1 MGDRR
6 PIVRGPRAPLGV
18 PAGEPAE
25 LGGTLTAAG
34 TPRESADYDLVV
46 VGAGFA
52 GLACARRAAERGLS
66 VLVLERQSEPGE
78 RIHTTG
84 ILVKEAWEEWAAP
97 ASLVR
102 RIQRV
107 RVYDPSH
114 RFVELERDSYFFMAT
129 DTAGLLRHIVDE
141 TRRSG
146 AEVRLGASFEGVA
159 SNAGSTPAPGA
170 RQSSAPLTLTGS
182 GAASGVTCRFLVG
195 ADGARSRVAESF
207 GLDRNR
213 RLLKGAEWEYEPRS
227 GDGDCLRCFIDPESA
242 PGYIGWVVPGVG
254 ATQVGL
260 ALHRDRRADVR
271 RFSEKIDG
279 LLGLSGRRV
288 LEKRGGVIPIG
299 GRLRNFYAERVL
311 LVGDAAGMVS
321 PLTAG
326 GIHQAYRFG
335 KLAADAIADHL
346 RRNAPHPG
354 DVVRRAY
361 PNHTL
366 KRAARWGF
374 DHLPV
379 ARALQTGLLNWDVFR
394 RLAEPVFFH
403 RSR

>member
-1 MGDRR
+1 MG
-6 PIVRGPRAPLGV
+6 AS
-18 PAGEPAE
+18 
-25 LGGTLTAAG
+25 
-34 TPRESADYDLVV
+34 RESADYDLVV

-66 VLVLERQSEPGE
+66 VLVLERKSEPGE

-107 RVYDPSH
+107 RVYDPNH

-129 DTAGLLRHIVDE
+129 DTAGLLRHLVDE
-141 TRRSG
+141 TRRAG
-146 AEVRLGASFEGVA
+146 AEIRFGTSWEGVA
-159 SNAGSTPAPGA
+159 SAAAPDTTRGAARGSMQG
-170 RQSSAPLTLTGS
+170 SIPLTLAGS
-182 GAASGVTCRFLVG
+182 GAVSGLTCRFLVG
-195 ADGARSRVAESF
+195 ADGARSKVAESF

-213 RLLKGAEWEYEPRS
+213 RLLKGVEWEYEPRD
-227 GDGDCLRCFIDPESA
+227 GDGDCLHCFIDPECA

-260 ALHRDRRADVR
+260 ALHRDRRADLR

-279 LLGLSGRRV
+279 LFGLAGRRV

-299 GRLRNFYAERVL
+299 GLLRNFHADRVM

-346 RRNAPHPG
+346 EGGGDSPDSRGGADAGGPRSGGPRPGGPHPG
-354 DVVRRAY
+354 EVVRRAY
-361 PNHTL
+361 PNHAL

-374 DHLPV
+374 DRLPV
-379 ARALQTGLLNWDVFR
+379 ARALQAGLLSRNVFR
-394 RLAEPVFFH
+394 RVAETVFFH
-403 RSR
+403 RAR

>member
-1 MGDRR
+1 MT
-6 PIVRGPRAPLGV
+6 GV
-18 PAGEPAE
+18 GA
-25 LGGTLTAAG
+25 
-34 TPRESADYDLVV
+34 PRESADYDLVV

-114 RFVELERDSYFFMAT
+114 RFVDLERDSYFFMAT
-129 DTAGLLRHIVDE
+129 DTAGLLRHLVDE
-141 TRRSG
+141 TRRAG
-146 AEVRLGASFEGVA
+146 AEIRFGAPYEGV
-159 SNAGSTPAPGA
+159 
-170 RQSSAPLTLTGS
+170 
-182 GAASGVTCRFLVG
+182 ASGVTCRFLVG

-213 RLLKGAEWEYEPRS
+213 RLLKGVEWEYEPRS
-227 GDGDCLRCFIDPESA
+227 GDGDSLHCFIDPECA

-260 ALHRDRRADVR
+260 ALHRDRRADLR

-279 LLGLSGRRV
+279 LFGLAGRRV

-299 GRLRNFYAERVL
+299 GRLRNFYADRVL

-346 RRNAPHPG
+346 GGGGLDGAAPHPG
-354 DVVRRAY
+354 EVVRRAY
-361 PNHTL
+361 PNHAL

-379 ARALQTGLLNWDVFR
+379 ARALQAGLLSRSLFR
-394 RLAEPVFFH
+394 GLAERVFFH

>member
-1 MGDRR
+1 M
-6 PIVRGPRAPLGV
+6 RAVG
-18 PAGEPAE
+18 AS
-25 LGGTLTAAG
+25 
-34 TPRESADYDLVV
+34 RESADYDLVV

-52 GLACARRAAERGLS
+52 GLACARRAAERGLC

-97 ASLVR
+97 PSLVR

-107 RVYDPSH
+107 RVYDPNH

-129 DTAGLLRHIVDE
+129 DTAGLLRHLVDE

-146 AEVRLGASFEGVA
+146 AEIRFGAPWEGVA
-159 SNAGSTPAPGA
+159 SEAEPGTTPDSARGSI
-170 RQSSAPLTLTGS
+170 PLTLAGS
-182 GAASGVTCRFLVG
+182 GAGSGVTCRFLVG
-195 ADGARSRVAESF
+195 ADGARSKVAESF

-213 RLLKGAEWEYEPRS
+213 RLLKGVEWEYEPRDS
-227 GDGDCLRCFIDPESA
+227 DGDCLHCFIDPECA

-260 ALHRDRRADVR
+260 ALHRDRRADLR

-279 LLGLSGRRV
+279 LFGFSGRRV
-288 LEKRGGVIPIG
+288 LAKRGGVIPIG
-299 GRLRNFYAERVL
+299 GLLRNFYADRVM

-346 RRNAPHPG
+346 SGGSRDSSGGADTGGPRPGAPHPG
-354 DVVRRAY
+354 AVVRRAY

-366 KRAARWGF
+366 KRAARWAF
-374 DHLPV
+374 DRLPV
-379 ARALQTGLLNWDVFR
+379 ARALQAGLLTWGLFQG
-394 RLAEPVFFH
+394 LAETVFFD
-403 RSR
+403 RGR

>member
-1 MGDRR
+1 MTG
-6 PIVRGPRAPLGV
+6 IGPLQ
-18 PAGEPAE
+18 
-25 LGGTLTAAG
+25 
-34 TPRESADYDLVV
+34 ESADYDLVV

-66 VLVLERQSEPGE
+66 VLVVERQSEPGE

-84 ILVKEAWEEWAAP
+84 ILVKEAWDEWAAP
-97 ASLVR
+97 QSLVR
-102 RIQRV
+102 RISRV

-114 RFVELERDSYFFMAT
+114 RFVELERDAYFFMAT
-129 DTAGLLRHIVDE
+129 DTAGLMRHLVDE

-146 AEVRLGASFEGVA
+146 AEVRFGAPCEGVE
-159 SNAGSTPAPGA
+159 PG
-170 RQSSAPLTLTGS
+170 RIPLTIAGS
-182 GAASGVTCRFLVG
+182 GAASGDSPGVSPGVTCRFLVG

-213 RLLKGAEWEYEPRS
+213 RLLKGVEWEYEPRS
-227 GDGDCLRCFIDPESA
+227 GDGDCLHCFIDPECA
-242 PGYIGWVVPGVG
+242 PGYIGWVVPGVS

-260 ALHRDRRADVR
+260 AVYRDRRADVQK
-271 RFSEKIDG
+271 FSAKIDH
-279 LLGLSGRRV
+279 LFGLSGRRV
-288 LEKRGGVIPIG
+288 LEKRGGVIPVG
-299 GRLRNFYAERVL
+299 GLLRNFYADRVL

-335 KLAADAIADHL
+335 KLAADALADHL
-346 RRNAPHPG
+346 DGGPHPG
-354 DVVRRAY
+354 AVLRRAY
-361 PNHTL
+361 PNLAL

-379 ARALQTGLLNWDVFR
+379 ARALKAGLLGWDLFER
-394 RLAEPVFFH
+394 IAETVFFH
-403 RSR
+403 RPR

>member
-1 MGDRR
+1 MR
-6 PIVRGPRAPLGV
+6 
-18 PAGEPAE
+18 
-25 LGGTLTAAG
+25 AAG
-34 TPRESADYDLVV
+34 ASRESADYDLVV

-52 GLACARRAAERGLS
+52 GLACARRAAERGLC

-97 ASLVR
+97 PSLVR

-107 RVYDPSH
+107 RVYDPNHS
-114 RFVELERDSYFFMAT
+114 FVELERDSYFFMAT
-129 DTAGLLRHIVDE
+129 DTAGLLRHLVDE

-146 AEVRLGASFEGVA
+146 AEIRFGAPWEGVA
-159 SNAGSTPAPGA
+159 SEAEPGTTPDSARGSMRG
-170 RQSSAPLTLTGS
+170 SIPLTLAGS

-195 ADGARSRVAESF
+195 ADGARSKVAESF

-213 RLLKGAEWEYEPRS
+213 RLLKGVEWEYEPRD
-227 GDGDCLRCFIDPESA
+227 GDGDCLHCFIDPECA

-260 ALHRDRRADVR
+260 ALHRDRRADLR

-279 LLGLSGRRV
+279 LFELSGRRV

-299 GRLRNFYAERVL
+299 GLLRNFHADRVM

-346 RRNAPHPG
+346 GGGDGPGSSGGSDARGPCPGAPHPG
-354 DVVRRAY
+354 EVVRRAY
-361 PNHTL
+361 PNHAL
-366 KRAARWGF
+366 KRLARWGF
-374 DHLPV
+374 DRLPV
-379 ARALQTGLLNWDVFR
+379 AHALQAGLLSWNVFR
-394 RLAEPVFFH
+394 RVAETVFFH

>member
-1 MGDRR
+1 M
-6 PIVRGPRAPLGV
+6 
-18 PAGEPAE
+18 
-25 LGGTLTAAG
+25 TAVGAS
-34 TPRESADYDLVV
+34 RESADYDLVV

-52 GLACARRAAERGLS
+52 GLACARRAVERGLS

-107 RVYDPSH
+107 RVYDPGH

-129 DTAGLLRHIVDE
+129 DTAGLLRHLVDE

-146 AEVRLGASFEGVA
+146 AELRFGAPFEGVV
-159 SNAGSTPAPGA
+159 STM
-170 RQSSAPLTLTGS
+170 PLTLAGS
-182 GAASGVTCRFLVG
+182 GAAAGVTCRFLVG

-213 RLLKGAEWEYEPRS
+213 RLLKGVEWEYEAS
-227 GDGDCLRCFIDPESA
+227 DGGGDCLHCFIDPECA

-254 ATQVGL
+254 VTQVGL
-260 ALHRDRRADVR
+260 ALHRDRRADMP
-271 RFSEKIDG
+271 RFSEKLDG
-279 LLGLSGRRV
+279 LFGLAGRRV

-299 GRLRNFYAERVL
+299 GLLRNSYADRVL

-335 KLAADAIADHL
+335 KLAGDAIADHL
-346 RRNAPHPG
+346 DGGGTGGSHPGAPHPG

-361 PNHTL
+361 PNHSL
-366 KRAARWGF
+366 KRVARWGF

-379 ARALQTGLLNWDVFR
+379 ARALQAGLLSWNVFR
-394 RLAEPVFFH
+394 RLAETVFFH

>member
-1 MGDRR
+1 MA
-6 PIVRGPRAPLGV
+6 V
-18 PAGEPAE
+18 
-25 LGGTLTAAG
+25 G

-52 GLACARRAAERGLS
+52 GLACARRAAERDLS

-84 ILVKEAWEEWAAP
+84 ILVREAWEEWAAP

-129 DTAGLLRHIVDE
+129 DTAGLLRHLVDE
-141 TRRSG
+141 TLRSG
-146 AEVRLGASFEGVA
+146 AEIRFGAPYEGVVSMA
-159 SNAGSTPAPGA
+159 PAGPARGSM
-170 RQSSAPLTLTGS
+170 RGSMRGSIPLTLAGS

-213 RLLKGAEWEYEPRS
+213 RLLKGVEWEYEPRD
-227 GDGDCLRCFIDPESA
+227 GDGDCLHCFIDPECA

-260 ALHRDRRADVR
+260 ALHRDRRADMR
-271 RFSEKIDG
+271 RFSAKIDG
-279 LLGLSGRRV
+279 LFGLSGRRV

-299 GRLRNFYAERVL
+299 GLLKNFHADRVL

-346 RRNAPHPG
+346 DGGGSGDGGPQPGVAQPG

-361 PNHTL
+361 PNHAL

-374 DHLPV
+374 DRLPV
-379 ARALQTGLLNWDVFR
+379 ARALQAGLLSWNVFR
-394 RLAEPVFFH
+394 GLAERVFFD

>member
-1 MGDRR
+1 M
-6 PIVRGPRAPLGV
+6 
-18 PAGEPAE
+18 
-25 LGGTLTAAG
+25 
-34 TPRESADYDLVV
+34 SADYDLVV

-78 RIHTTG
+78 RVHTTG

-129 DTAGLLRHIVDE
+129 DTAGLLRHLVDE

-146 AEVRLGASFEGVA
+146 AEIRFGAPWEGVT
-159 SNAGSTPAPGA
+159 SMEAPGA
-170 RQSSAPLTLTGS
+170 TRGSLRGSMPLTLAGS

-195 ADGARSRVAESF
+195 ADGARSKVAESF

-213 RLLKGAEWEYEPRS
+213 RLLKGVEWEYEPRD
-227 GDGDCLRCFIDPESA
+227 GDGDCLHCFIDPECA

-260 ALHRDRRADVR
+260 ALHRDRRADLR

-279 LLGLSGRRV
+279 LFGLSGRRV

-299 GRLRNFYAERVL
+299 GLLRNFHADRVM

-346 RRNAPHPG
+346 EGGGPPSGTPHPG
-354 DVVRRAY
+354 EVVHRAY
-361 PNHTL
+361 PNHAL
-366 KRAARWGF
+366 KRLARWGF
-374 DHLPV
+374 DRLPV
-379 ARALQTGLLNWDVFR
+379 ARALQAGILSWNLFR
-394 RLAEPVFFH
+394 GLAEAVFFD
-403 RSR
+403 RGR

>member
-1 MGDRR
+1 M
-6 PIVRGPRAPLGV
+6 
-18 PAGEPAE
+18 
-25 LGGTLTAAG
+25 
-34 TPRESADYDLVV
+34 
-46 VGAGFA
+46 GAGFA

-78 RIHTTG
+78 RVHTTG

-129 DTAGLLRHIVDE
+129 DTAGLLRHLVDE

-146 AEVRLGASFEGVA
+146 AEIRFGAPWEGVVPTGEPDA
-159 SNAGSTPAPGA
+159 RRGSMRGPM
-170 RQSSAPLTLTGS
+170 PLTLAGS
-182 GAASGVTCRFLVG
+182 GAAAGVTCRFLVG
-195 ADGARSRVAESF
+195 ADGARSKVAESF

-213 RLLKGAEWEYEPRS
+213 RLLKGVEWEYEPRD
-227 GDGDCLRCFIDPESA
+227 GDGDCLHCFIDPECA

-260 ALHRDRRADVR
+260 ALHRDRRADLR

-279 LLGLSGRRV
+279 LFGLSGRRV

-299 GRLRNFYAERVL
+299 GLLRNFHAERVM

-346 RRNAPHPG
+346 DGGRGGGGSSGGSDAGGPRRGAPHPG
-354 DVVRRAY
+354 EVVRRAY
-361 PNHTL
+361 PNHAL

-374 DHLPV
+374 DRLPV
-379 ARALQTGLLNWDVFR
+379 ARALQAGLLSWSVFR
-394 RLAEPVFFH
+394 RVAETVFFH
-403 RSR
+403 RAR

>member
-1 MGDRR
+1 M
-6 PIVRGPRAPLGV
+6 
-18 PAGEPAE
+18 
-25 LGGTLTAAG
+25 
-34 TPRESADYDLVV
+34 
-46 VGAGFA
+46 
-52 GLACARRAAERGLS
+52 
-66 VLVLERQSEPGE
+66 LVLERQSEPGE

-107 RVYDPSH
+107 RVYDPGH
-114 RFVELERDSYFFMAT
+114 RFVEMERDSYFFMAT

-146 AEVRLGASFEGVA
+146 AEVRFGAPFEGVVSTQGTAA
-159 SNAGSTPAPGA
+159 SPGSN
-170 RQSSAPLTLTGS
+170 PLTLAGS
-182 GAASGVTCRFLVG
+182 GAAAGVTCRFLVG

-213 RLLKGAEWEYEPRS
+213 RLLKGVEWEYEPRG
-227 GDGDCLRCFIDPESA
+227 GDGDCLHCFIDPECA

-260 ALHRDRRADVR
+260 ALHRDRRADLR

-279 LLGLSGRRV
+279 LFGLAGRRV

-299 GRLRNFYAERVL
+299 GRLRNFYADRVL

-346 RRNAPHPG
+346 RGSGSGAGGGRPGAPHPG
-354 DVVRRAY
+354 EVVRRAY
-361 PNHTL
+361 PNHAL
-366 KRAARWGF
+366 KRVARWGF

-379 ARALQTGLLNWDVFR
+379 ARALQAGLLSWNVFR
-394 RLAEPVFFH
+394 RLAETVFFH

>member
-1 MGDRR
+1 M
-6 PIVRGPRAPLGV
+6 
-18 PAGEPAE
+18 
-25 LGGTLTAAG
+25 TAVGAS
-34 TPRESADYDLVV
+34 RESADYDLVV

-129 DTAGLLRHIVDE
+129 DTAGLLRHLVDE

-146 AEVRLGASFEGVA
+146 VEIRFGAPYEGVA
-159 SNAGSTPAPGA
+159 PGA
-170 RQSSAPLTLTGS
+170 TRGSMPLTLAGS
-182 GAASGVTCRFLVG
+182 GAASGTTCRFLVG

-213 RLLKGAEWEYEPRS
+213 RLLKGVEWEYEPRS
-227 GDGDCLRCFIDPESA
+227 GDDDSLHCFIDPECA

-260 ALHRDRRADVR
+260 ALHRDRRADLR

-279 LLGLSGRRV
+279 LFGLAGRRV
-288 LEKRGGVIPIG
+288 IEKRGGVIPIG
-299 GRLRNFYAERVL
+299 GRLRNFFADRVL

-335 KLAADAIADHL
+335 KLAADAISDHL
-346 RRNAPHPG
+346 GGAGLDGAAPHPG
-354 DVVRRAY
+354 EVVRRAY
-361 PNHTL
+361 PNHAL

-379 ARALQTGLLNWDVFR
+379 ARALQAGLLSRSLFR
-394 RLAEPVFFH
+394 GLAERVFFH

>member
-1 MGDRR
+1 M
-6 PIVRGPRAPLGV
+6 
-18 PAGEPAE
+18 
-25 LGGTLTAAG
+25 TAVGAS
-34 TPRESADYDLVV
+34 RESADYDLVV

-107 RVYDPSH
+107 RVYDPRH

-129 DTAGLLRHIVDE
+129 DTAGLLRHLVE
-141 TRRSG
+141 KTRRSG
-146 AEVRLGASFEGVA
+146 AEIRFGAPWEGVA
-159 SNAGSTPAPGA
+159 SEAADTTRDAARGSMRGS
-170 RQSSAPLTLTGS
+170 RRLTLAGS
-182 GAASGVTCRFLVG
+182 GAASGLTCRFLVG
-195 ADGARSRVAESF
+195 ADGARSKVAESF
-207 GLDRNR
+207 GLDGNR
-213 RLLKGAEWEYEPRS
+213 RLLKGVEWEYEPRD
-227 GDGDCLRCFIDPESA
+227 GDGDCLHCFIDPECA

-260 ALHRDRRADVR
+260 ALHRDRRADLR

-279 LLGLSGRRV
+279 LFGLSGRRV

-299 GRLRNFYAERVL
+299 GLLRNFYAGRVM

-335 KLAADAIADHL
+335 KLAADAIADRL
-346 RRNAPHPG
+346 GGGSRDSSGGADAGGPRPGAPHPG

-361 PNHTL
+361 PNHAL
-366 KRAARWGF
+366 KRLARWGF
-374 DHLPV
+374 DRLPV
-379 ARALQTGLLNWDVFR
+379 ARALQAGLLSWNVFR
-394 RLAEPVFFH
+394 RVAETVFFH
-403 RSR
+403 RTR

>member
-1 MGDRR
+1 MS
-6 PIVRGPRAPLGV
+6 
-18 PAGEPAE
+18 
-25 LGGTLTAAG
+25 GTLTAVGAS
-34 TPRESADYDLVV
+34 RESADYDLVV

-78 RIHTTG
+78 RVHTTG

-107 RVYDPSH
+107 RIYDPGH

-146 AEVRLGASFEGVA
+146 AEVRFGVPFEGVA
-159 SNAGSTPAPGA
+159 STAGTTATQGSI
-170 RQSSAPLTLTGS
+170 PLTLAGS

-213 RLLKGAEWEYEPRS
+213 RLLKGVEWEYEPRG
-227 GDGDCLRCFIDPESA
+227 GDGDCLHCFIDPECA

-260 ALHRDRRADVR
+260 ALHRDGRADMR

-279 LLGLSGRRV
+279 LFGLSGRRV

-299 GRLRNFYAERVL
+299 GRLRNFYADRVL

-346 RRNAPHPG
+346 RGDGAGSSRRGAPHPG

-379 ARALQTGLLNWDVFR
+379 ARALQAGLLSWNVFR
-394 RLAEPVFFH
+394 RLAETVFFH